1 MKLFLSSLLLCTF
14 FNFTCS
20 AQQGQINII
29 VKFNYYYLDFEKI
42 DDPHLT
48 TFQFNDILNSNA
60 KKYID
65 ELEVNI
71 PEHCANANY
80 STRPARQASSP
91 I

>member
-20 AQQGQINII
+20 AQQSQNNII
-29 VKFNYYYLDFEKI
+29 VKFNYYLDFEKM

-48 TFQFNDILNSNA
+48 TFQFNGILNSKA
-60 KKYID
+60 KKYINK
-65 ELEVNI
+65 LEVNI

>member
-42 DDPHLT
+42 DDPRLT
-48 TFQFNDILNSNA
+48 TFQFNGILNSKA